1 MRIVVGLGN
10 PGTEYAR
17 TRHNAGFVF
26 VKQLAR
32 ECGVKFNRKKQAA
45 YAEVKNKFPEE
56 VILALPGT
64 YMNRS
69 GSSVAWLAEKFKA
82 ANEDIVIVVDD
93 FDLALGD
100 VRIRERGSAGS
111 HKGLQSV
118 IQELGTKEF
127 PRIRIG
133 IGPLPENEDAA
144 EFVLSSFPKTEQILF
159 KDGLRKARQVLD
171 LVLSGDTDAAM
182 NKFNKP
188 GLSTGRDG
196 RN

>member
-1 MRIVVGLGN
+1 MRIVAGLGN

-56 VILALPGT
+56 VILALPGM

-159 KDGLRKARQVLD
+159 KESLRKARQALD
-171 LVLSGDTDAAM
+171 LVLSGDTGAAM

-188 GLSTGRDG
+188 GLFTGRDG

>member
-1 MRIVVGLGN
+1 MVGLGN
-10 PGTEYAR
+10 PGAEYAR

-32 ECGVKFNRKKQAA
+32 ECGVKFNRKKQVA
-45 YAEVKNKFPEE
+45 YAEVKNKFPEG
-56 VILALPGT
+56 VILALPRT

-69 GSSVAWLAEKFKA
+69 GSAVAWLAEKFKA
-82 ANEDIVIVVDD
+82 GNEDIVIVVDD

-144 EFVLSSFPKTEQILF
+144 GFVLSSFPKTEQILF
-159 KDGLRKARQVLD
+159 KDGLRKAWQALD
-171 LVLSGDTDAAM
+171 LVLSGDTGAAM

-188 GLSTGRDG
+188 GLFTGRDG